1 MHPHP
6 PRSWN
11 SAIGSNAVF
20 APTGLFPNDGSNR
33 SAFYSLGV
41 DEMVFL
47 VTSRDDPVVPWHSQG
62 HWGQPKT
69 AAAYC
74 AVTGPLVG
82 EVHVPGTFTATNF
95 GGNNAVSF
103 LLPPPNATTVLSVQP
118 VYVCEPGGPLLALT
132 PKAGQATVDIVADGG
147 TLGGHG
153 GSGLS
158 ALGGVLRLGEMLP
171 GAPPIT
177 HALQLEFY
185 AHLFYYLPRDGA
197 SSECYS
203 WPATQC
209 DGYCFSPCA
218 KNPGCYGGT
227 VEAMRPGALL
237 AVPSS
242 AAAAVAATLVT
253 APAHRLLAALTTY
266 GALTVDDTYWNA
278 TSLTA
283 EKGVADEFAAA
294 YGFNMTTT
302 SNASGEHGQWWAD
315 MLTLFRALRVV
326 VNNAPDTPGGGGD
339 PLAPPPPPFCSAEE

>member
-1 MHPHP
+1 MLLVA
-6 PRSWN
+6 RD
-11 SAIGSNAVF
+11 AV
-20 APTGLFPNDGSNR
+20 R
-33 SAFYSLGV
+33 
-41 DEMVFL
+41 
-47 VTSRDDPVVPWHSQG
+47 
-62 HWGQPKT
+62 
-69 AAAYC
+69 
-74 AVTGPLVG
+74 
-82 EVHVPGTFTATNF
+82 
-95 GGNNAVSF
+95 
-103 LLPPPNATTVLSVQP
+103 
-118 VYVCEPGGPLLALT
+118 
-132 PKAGQATVDIVADGG
+132 
-147 TLGGHG
+147 
-153 GSGLS
+153 
-158 ALGGVLRLGEMLP
+158 
-171 GAPPIT
+171 
-177 HALQLEFY
+177 
-185 AHLFYYLPRDGA
+185 
-197 SSECYS
+197 
-203 WPATQC
+203 
-209 DGYCFSPCA
+209 GYCFSPCA